1 MIYIC
6 LKASLT
12 VMDRSIVF
20 ILRVVEM
27 SGRCN
32 DILLSS
38 AKNKVSYFLQQAL
51 DELYIHLETACD
63 KYHGEGEC
71 IVQSY
76 KFVCERKREREQD
89 RLIDRQND
97 IEVERECSME

>member
-1 MIYIC
+1 
-6 LKASLT
+6 
-12 VMDRSIVF
+12 MDRSNSVSVF

-38 AKNKVSYFLQQAL
+38 AKNKVNYFLQQAL
-51 DELYIHLETACD
+51 DELYIHLETARD

-71 IVQSY
+71 IVQC
-76 KFVCERKREREQD
+76 VCEREKAREREQD
-89 RLIDRQND
+89 R
-97 IEVERECSME
+97 ETKTVV